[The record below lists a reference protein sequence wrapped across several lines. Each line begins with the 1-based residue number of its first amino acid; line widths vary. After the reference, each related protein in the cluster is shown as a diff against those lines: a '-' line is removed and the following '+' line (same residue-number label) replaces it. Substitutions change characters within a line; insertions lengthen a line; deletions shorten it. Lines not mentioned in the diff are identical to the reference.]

1 MDSYPMKRNYEN
13 LLSHAIWLKSN
24 NQTTAENAHTL
35 SKLMSKIE
43 FLDSRSIAMST
54 VEKIIYHYVMN
65 DFRRT
70 PYDDFEQC
78 EYQNAHME
86 ENNDIEKIK
95 YMIAFT
101 CGYDT
106 TYFNEEMK
114 EEMKDF
120 DLRFNFEV

>member
-1 MDSYPMKRNYEN
+1 METYQMKAKYLN
-13 LLSHAIWLKSN
+13 LLAHAVWLKSN

-78 EYQNAHME
+78 EYQNAPYRR
-86 ENNDIEKIK
+86 KQ
-95 YMIAFT
+95 
-101 CGYDT
+101 
-106 TYFNEEMK
+106 
-114 EEMKDF
+114 
-120 DLRFNFEV
+120 